1 MAILKA
7 SEIRELNQKELESK
21 LKDLRSELSRERA
34 HVSSGTRPENPGRL
48 RIIRRTIARIL
59 TINKE
64 EPKAVVK
71 KETKTTTAKVKIKE
85 KATKTKTEEKPAVKK
100 TTAKKETAPAKKVK
114 TADKAKVAKKESTAS
129 TKKVKEEKK

>member
-71 KETKTTTAKVKIKE
+71 KETKTTTAKVKTKE
-85 KATKTKTEEKPAVKK
+85 KATKIKTEEKPAVKK